1 MGAPLPDTMTAV
13 EIGEF
18 GGPEVL
24 RPAVRPVP
32 APAEG
37 EVLVEVAAAGVNF
50 PDVVQRRGAYPP
62 PPGASDVP
70 GLEIAGEVVAAGAGV
85 RSPAVGDRVC
95 ALVAGGGYAEFCA
108 APARQCLPAPAGLG
122 MVEAAALPETFFTMW
137 TNLFDGGRL
146 EAGQW
151 VLIHGGAGGIGTT
164 GIQLAAAF
172 GARVL
177 ATARGAEKCRV
188 CRELGADRAVNALEE
203 DFVAAAREAT
213 GGAGVDVI
221 VDMVGGDYLARNVA
235 ALKAGG
241 RLVQIAVMAGAEAPL
256 RLDTVM
262 RKRLVV
268 TGSTL
273 RPRTVAE
280 KGAIAAALR
289 ERVWPL
295 IEAGRIGPLI
305 HATFPLAEAAAAHR
319 LMESGAHIG
328 KIVLTGPAR
337 GPDAAGGRRWTDP

>member
-1 MGAPLPDTMTAV
+1 MGAPLPATMTAV

-32 APAEG
+32 APAAG

-50 PDVVQRRGAYPP
+50 PDVIQRRGAYPP
-62 PPGASDVP
+62 PPGASDIP

-85 RSPAVGDRVC
+85 DVPAVGDRVC
-95 ALVAGGGYAEFCA
+95 ALVAGGGYAEFCT
-108 APARQCLPAPAGLG
+108 APAPQCLPAPAGRG
-122 MVEAAALPETFFTMW
+122 MVEAAAIPETFFTMW

-151 VLIHGGAGGIGTT
+151 VMIHGGAGGIGTT
-164 GIQLAAAF
+164 GIQLARAF
-172 GARVL
+172 GAQVL
-177 ATARGAEKCRV
+177 ATARSAEKCRV
-188 CRELGADRAVNALEE
+188 CRELGADRAVNPREE

-235 ALKAGG
+235 ALKTGG
-241 RLVQIAVMAGAEAPL
+241 RLVQIAVMTGAEAAL
-256 RLDTVM
+256 RLDVVM

-295 IEAGRIGPLI
+295 IEAGRVGPLI

-328 KIVLTGPAR
+328 KIVLTGRAH
-337 GPDAAGGRRWTDP
+337 GPGAAGGK